1 MSSSRRWTVFW
12 GAVACMAAFI
22 MSMGF
27 ERVRSDPSPAPTA
40 VITVQAALER
50 LFTAQSISEDWFTPE
65 FLAAVPTSQLT
76 AIIAQ
81 LKAQLGAYRGVQPQG
96 DKFRISFANGEDT
109 AQISLREG
117 RIAGL
122 FFQAP
127 EMAVADL
134 DAALAEF
141 KKLPGK
147 VSVEVMADGTERA
160 SLQPALP
167 LGVGS
172 AFKLAIAAALQKKVE
187 EKRLQWGR
195 VLGLQSSLKS
205 MPTGILQT
213 WPDDAQLSVYSLAAL
228 MISQSDNT
236 AADNLASFLGRPAV
250 EAFAPENHP
259 MPRTREA
266 FVLKD
271 PKNADL
277 LERWRHG
284 TEAQRRQVLDDA
296 DKRALPLAAIFD
308 NGPLALDVEWFFSA
322 RELCGL
328 MQRVAGLSFMSINP
342 GVADP
347 ADWKKVAYKGGSE
360 PGVLNFTTSL
370 TSMSGRRYCVAAT
383 WNDSKALDETKFATL
398 YKSLLSTLK

>member
-1 MSSSRRWTVFW
+1 MSNARRWTVLW
-12 GAVACMAAFI
+12 GAIACMAAFI

-27 ERVRSDPSPAPTA
+27 EHARSDPSPAPTVA
-40 VITVQAALER
+40 ITPQGALER
-50 LFTAQSISEDWFTPE
+50 LFTASNINEDWFTPE
-65 FLAAVPTSQLT
+65 FLQHVPSQQLT
-76 AIIAQ
+76 AIIGQ
-81 LKAQLGAYRGVQPQG
+81 LKAQLGAYRGVKPQG

-117 RIAGL
+117 RIAAL

-127 EMAVADL
+127 EQTVANL

-141 KKLPGK
+141 KQLPGRA
-147 VSVEVMADGTERA
+147 SVEVLADGRERA
-160 SLQPALP
+160 SLQPVLP
-167 LGVGS
+167 LAVGS
-172 AFKLAIAAALQKKVE
+172 AFKLAIAAALQTRVD
-187 EKRLQWGR
+187 EKRLRWDH
-195 VLGLQSSLKS
+195 VLAMQPSLQSLR
-205 MPTGILQT
+205 TGILQT
-213 WPDDAQLSVYSLAAL
+213 WPDDAQLTVYSLAAL

-236 AADNLASFLGRPAV
+236 AADTLAYYLGRPAV
-250 EAFAPENHP
+250 EAFAPKNHP
-259 MPRTREA
+259 MLRTREA

-271 PKNADL
+271 PQNADL

-284 TEAQRRQVLDDA
+284 TEAQRLQILEDA
-296 DKRALPLAAIFD
+296 DKRALPSEAIFN

-322 RELCGL
+322 SELCGL
-328 MQRVAGLSFMSINP
+328 MQRVAHLSFMSINP

-347 ADWKKVAYKGGSE
+347 AEWKKVAYKGGSE

-383 WNDSKALDETKFATL
+383 WNDSKALDETKFASL